1 MNTTNYQIVPLPKE
15 QWKDTVIP
23 MRYTTEEY
31 YDVDMKDTISLS
43 INAGWISPYPIIP
56 KSMISRTSCTR
67 STGRKPMHGA
77 LSRKRRA
84 DGS

>member
-31 YDVDMKDTISLS
+31 YDVDMKKVPDGYDIAIHKCRLDKPISH
-43 INAGWISPYPIIP
+43 YPEEYDFP
-56 KSMISRTSCTR
+56 DKLY
-67 STGRKPMHGA
+67 H
-77 LSRKRRA
+77 
-84 DGS
+84 